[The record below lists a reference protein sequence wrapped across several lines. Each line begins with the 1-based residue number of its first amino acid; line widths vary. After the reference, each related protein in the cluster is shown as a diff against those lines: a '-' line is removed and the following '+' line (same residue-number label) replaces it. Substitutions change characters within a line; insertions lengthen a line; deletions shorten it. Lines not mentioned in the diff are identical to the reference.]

1 MLRQGDNMPTT
12 KWRDN
17 SKSKINEI
25 LTLLV
30 DDIPDDDRSLSVCRK
45 NWKIQK
51 CFENNLLFPF
61 LDSEIEFNMVKFSYD
76 KVTTGVEDN
85 IVPQNGFIVVYS
97 LGNSVYYII
106 NKKTDNKVILRKMLS
121 YTGKNELDDNSTTF
135 SSDFFLWL
143 INRIYYAN
151 NIIEVNDDEY
161 LEINAIK
168 AFKGDTEDSQTKLS
182 ASGESVMNVISAL
195 SFFLE
200 SKQLKTV
207 TIELSYR
214 KHSKI
219 EITIKSDALDVDI
232 KSYMGDFM
240 SINPEERK
248 ARLHLLVY
256 LEIIPL
262 LLQEY
267 DTDKE
272 SDLWNNDHYL
282 NFIGDVAT
290 TIANKI
296 EQKKE
301 AIKNIDTK
309 HGMDS

>member
-1 MLRQGDNMPTT
+1 MVLLLFTDL
-12 KWRDN
+12 
-17 SKSKINEI
+17 EI
-25 LTLLV
+25 LS
-30 DDIPDDDRSLSVCRK
+30 I
-45 NWKIQK
+45 
-51 CFENNLLFPF
+51 
-61 LDSEIEFNMVKFSYD
+61 
-76 KVTTGVEDN
+76 
-85 IVPQNGFIVVYS
+85 
-97 LGNSVYYII
+97 II

-121 YTGKNELDDNSTTF
+121 YSGRNELGDGSIKFD
-135 SSDFFLWL
+135 SDFFLWL

-151 NIIEVNDDEY
+151 NIIEVSDEES

-232 KSYMGDFM
+232 KSYMGDYM
-240 SINPEERK
+240 SFDLEERK

-262 LLQEY
+262 LMQEY
-267 DTDKE
+267 GTDKE
-272 SDLWNNDHYL
+272 NDLWNNNHYL
-282 NFIGDVAT
+282 NFVGDVAN
-290 TIANKI
+290 TIADKI

-301 AIKNIDTK
+301 SIKNIGTNHK
-309 HGMDS
+309 TDS